1 MELSLG
7 FAFRT
12 ALRWSLV
19 LTSALTGV
27 TIATNVHA
35 QTPASGTAGPVRTTP
50 PDVRTGLRLPEIQ
63 LHDPWILAD
72 RSTRTYY
79 LYFVGVADGSRA
91 VGANSFER
99 GDFRRRWYRLT

>member
-7 FAFRT
+7 LAFPT
-12 ALRWSLV
+12 ALRFSFA
-19 LTSALTGV
+19 LTCALTGV

-79 LYFVGVADGSRA
+79 LYSSASPTARA
-91 VGANSFER
+91 QSALT
-99 GDFRRRWYRLT
+99 RLSEGISGGGGIV